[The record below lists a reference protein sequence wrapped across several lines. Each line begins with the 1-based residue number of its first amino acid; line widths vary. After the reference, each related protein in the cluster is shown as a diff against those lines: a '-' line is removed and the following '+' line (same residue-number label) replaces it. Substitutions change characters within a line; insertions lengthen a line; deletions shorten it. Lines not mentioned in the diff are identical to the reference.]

1 MSTRSLP
8 DLRGRVAVIT
18 GSSRGIG
25 KAIAV
30 ACAKRGAAVV
40 LNGRNAE
47 RLEAARAE
55 VAQHTEH
62 VHVVCCDVS
71 LPDEGRRLV
80 EEAVATFGRLDL
92 LVNNVGVSMRGAV
105 ADLKPEVFQTVFG
118 SNVFGTVN
126 PTIPAIPEL
135 RKTRGSIVFIS
146 SLAGIRGLPSLSAYC
161 ASKMALRALAE
172 SIRIEEHAHG
182 IHVGLIQVG
191 ITEIEHNKETIAA
204 DGSLQ
209 VLQDRAKGKVQ
220 TTEQVALAVLD
231 NLRKRTFITTLTAIG
246 KLNAFLQPRAPML
259 VEKIILNSLDKF
271 AEKSK

>member
-62 VHVVCCDVS
+62 VLVVCCDVS

-220 TTEQVALAVLD
+220 TTEQVAHAVLE